1 MSKLTLTI
9 ECCTEDFVAELQVKR
24 DEKVVYDLTELDHAE
39 QNAIRG
45 TLRAYIELLDRIRI

>member
-9 ECCTEDFVAELQVKR
+9 ECCTEDVMAELQVKR
-24 DEKVVYDLTELDHAE
+24 DEKVVYYLADLDKAE

-45 TLRAYIELLDRIRI
+45 TLRAYIELLDRIR

>member
-9 ECCTEDFVAELQVKR
+9 ECCTEDVMAELQVKR
-24 DEKVVYDLTELDHAE
+24 DEKVVYDLADLDKAE

-45 TLRAYIELLDRIRI
+45 TLRAYMELLDRIR

>member
-1 MSKLTLTI
+1 M
-9 ECCTEDFVAELQVKR
+9 AELQVKR
-24 DEKVVYDLTELDHAE
+24 EEKVVYDLTELDHAE